1 MDMSGE
7 YRIEAPRDRVWD
19 GLNDPE
25 VLKQCIPGC
34 EEINKISDTEFA
46 AKVTAKVGPVKAKFS
61 GQVTLSDM
69 VPPESYRIT
78 GEGKGGAAGFAKG
91 GAVVRLSEDGTA
103 TLLNYEV
110 HANVGGKLAQLG
122 ARLISGT
129 AKKMAD
135 DFFGRFAATI
145 AGAEAVAAPAAAPAE
160 AIAPVPAEPQA
171 AEPAAAESAVPEP
184 AAEAQPAPAA
194 APLATEPAAT
204 APAAA
209 PAAVPGGVVAA
220 ERAPTAPPP
229 LAEPEPAQPA
239 PAGPE
244 PAEPAPAPKGGLSPL
259 VWVGALVVLAVIL
272 VIAFQ

>member
-19 GLNDPE
+19 GLNDPD

-34 EEINKISDTEFA
+34 EEVTKISDTEFA
-46 AKVTAKVGPVKAKFS
+46 ARVTAKVGPVKAKFS

-135 DFFGRFAATI
+135 DFFGRFANAV
-145 AGAEAVAAPAAAPAE
+145 AGAEAATAAAATPAAA
-160 AIAPVPAEPQA
+160 I
-171 AEPAAAESAVPEP
+171 EPAAPEP
-184 AAEAQPAPAA
+184 APPEPHIAEAAVGVQPAPAA
-194 APLATEPAAT
+194 APVAPEPAAT

-209 PAAVPGGVVAA
+209 PAGVVAA

-229 LAEPEPAQPA
+229 LTEPPLSEAERGQPEPAAAA
-239 PAGPE
+239 PP
-244 PAEPAPAPKGGLSPL
+244 PSRGLSPL
-259 VWVGALVVLAVIL
+259 VWVGAVVVLAVIL
-272 VIAFQ
+272 VIVFQ

>member
-34 EEINKISDTEFA
+34 EEVTKISDTEFA
-46 AKVTAKVGPVKAKFS
+46 AKVTAKVGPVKARFS

-135 DFFGRFAATI
+135 DFFGRFANAV
-145 AGAEAVAAPAAAPAE
+145 AGAEAATAAAPTA
-160 AIAPVPAEPQA
+160 AI
-171 AEPAAAESAVPEP
+171 EPAAPEAAPTPPEP
-184 AAEAQPAPAA
+184 AIAEAQPAPAA
-194 APLATEPAAT
+194 APVAPEPAAT

-209 PAAVPGGVVAA
+209 PAGVVAA

-229 LAEPEPAQPA
+229 LAEPPLPEPERAR
-239 PAGPE
+239 PE
-244 PAEPAPAPKGGLSPL
+244 PAEPAPAPSKGLSPL
-259 VWVGALVVLAVIL
+259 VWVGAIVVLAVIL